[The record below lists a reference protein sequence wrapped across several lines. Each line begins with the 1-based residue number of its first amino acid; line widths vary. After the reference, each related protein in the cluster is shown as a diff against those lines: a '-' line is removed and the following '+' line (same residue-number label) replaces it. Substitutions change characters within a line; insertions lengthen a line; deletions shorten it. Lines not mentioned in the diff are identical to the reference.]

1 MGKKYRKYKNA
12 IEKYLSSE
20 KGKRFFQ
27 IAYSFGAS
35 IVIIGTLFKII
46 HAHYGTE
53 IMAIGLIAEAII
65 FALSAFDRPPKEYK
79 WEEVYPVLGKEESEE
94 EENSESEEEIEVPS
108 VVGGGTVIIG
118 SGVSGITPA
127 SALAGGIDSKG
138 GTVVGRK
145 GVPAV
150 VGGSFVTG
158 GGTVVSGGAPVVS
171 GAADA
176 SASEKYSEQLT
187 KLSES
192 MEKFAD
198 VTASLTQVSNTLL
211 DSFKSITDNS
221 DGIGKNTRGYITQME
236 TLNRNITGL
245 NTIYEIQL
253 KGVSGQ
259 INTVEQINAGL
270 DRIKKLYDGSLA
282 DSSVFKTETEKMAQQ
297 LAELNRVY
305 ARMLQAMTVNM
316 NMSIGGFGNTGMQ
329 EPS

>member
-20 KGKRFFQ
+20 RGRRLFQ
-27 IAYSFGAS
+27 RAYSFGAS
-35 IVIIGTLFKII
+35 IVIIGALFKIN
-46 HAHYGTE
+46 HYDYGSE
-53 IMAIGLIAEAII
+53 ILFIGLITEAII
-65 FALSAFDRPPKEYK
+65 FALSAFDRPMKEYK
-79 WEEVYPVLGKEESEE
+79 WEDVYPVLGKEDTESDY
-94 EENSESEEEIEVPS
+94 NTDDEEEIEVPS
-108 VVGGGTVIIG
+108 VVGGGIGGGTVIIG
-118 SGVSGITPA
+118 GGVSGITPT
-127 SALAGGIDSKG
+127 SATGADLKG
-138 GTVVGRK
+138 GTIGGGK
-145 GVPAV
+145 GAPAV
-150 VGGSFVTG
+150 VGGAFAAG
-158 GGTVVSGGAPVVS
+158 GVPVIS

-176 SASEKYSEQLT
+176 SASEKYSEQLS

-192 MEKFAD
+192 MGKFAE

-211 DSFKSITDNS
+211 ASFQSITDNS
-221 DGIGKNTRGYITQME
+221 DGIGRNTRGYITQME
-236 TLNRNITGL
+236 ALNRNITGL

-282 DSSVFKTETEKMAQQ
+282 DSSVFKTETERMAQQ

-316 NMSIGGFGNTGMQ
+316 NMSIGGFGAQ
-329 EPS
+329 PSETK

>member
-20 KGKRFFQ
+20 RGKRFFQ

-53 IMAIGLIAEAII
+53 IMAVGLIAEAII

-79 WEEVYPVLGKEESEE
+79 WEEVYPVLGKDEE
-94 EENSESEEEIEVPS
+94 EDDENPEEEIEVPS
-108 VVGGGTVIIG
+108 VAGGSIGGTVIIG
-118 SGVSGITPA
+118 GVSGVTQA
-127 SALAGGIDSKG
+127 AAAAGETAADSKDSKG
-138 GTVVGRK
+138 RAVLGGR
-145 GVPAV
+145 GA
-150 VGGSFVTG
+150 FIAG
-158 GGTVVSGGAPVVS
+158 GGVPVVS
-171 GAADA
+171 GAADV

-187 KLSES
+187 RLSES
-192 MEKFAD
+192 MEKFAE
-198 VTASLTQVSNTLL
+198 VTASLTNVSNTLL

-221 DGIGKNTRGYITQME
+221 DGIGKNTRGYISQME
-236 TLNRNITGL
+236 ALNRNITGL

-259 INTVEQINAGL
+259 INTIEQINAGL

-282 DSSVFKTETEKMAQQ
+282 DSSVFKTETEKMAVQ

-316 NMSIGGFGNTGMQ
+316 NMNLGGFGTAGTHEQ
-329 EPS
+329 K